1 MSIPKCRFIRIS
13 KCMII
18 RISYSCLFKKS
29 TGDGG
34 FCFKAVNNTDKEL
47 FAEKLISENKTL
59 AEKEISILFRI

>member
-1 MSIPKCRFIRIS
+1 
-13 KCMII
+13 MII